1 MHSQATQRTSFGS
14 SSMRT
19 LSSEQCRRLSDL
31 RRQFGA
37 AAAPQDLLTKLATL
51 IASVLQIKVAFVG
64 HSNGMWAALAES
76 STGAPPSVSRRRVL
90 EGIQPGRGVSGG
102 RSSELGS

>member
-19 LSSEQCRRLSDL
+19 LSPEQGRRLSDL

-51 IASVLQIKVAFVG
+51 IASVLQVKVAFVG

-76 STGAPPSVSRRRVL
+76 STEPRLPSAGVESWMGFNRVAAFM
-90 EGIQPGRGVSGG
+90 E
-102 RSSELGS
+102 E